1 VKLIFRIACASI
13 ALALLPL
20 GARSATV
27 SYAPPA
33 GNLPAGRYHG
43 LPYSAILPSGRLVTP
58 AGTSIVTGMN
68 SLGVVLSPDG
78 RFAITSN
85 DDSREPAVR
94 SALDPD
100 AGGGYSLTVVDTSRM
115 VAASHYRAPGETF
128 FSGLAAIKD
137 PRDPSQTL
145 VFAAGGSSNAVYV
158 FGLDSA
164 GRLVPDARHTI
175 AIPGPADDGFAD
187 RGISFPSTL
196 LASSD
201 GRRVYVVNAGGD
213 SVAAIDTAN
222 RRLLAPPRR
231 VGFAPSGA
239 AIAGSRLLV
248 TNEGSMRYALTAAPS
263 LAPVFAMPPADP
275 QNASSLALLTLDANG
290 AFGAPSDTL
299 TMDGTPD
306 GLRLVG
312 AAHPTAIA
320 TTADGAYAFVAMTN
334 VDRIATVA
342 LGATPHVAGGTELRL
357 FDRGP
362 YGTQPT
368 ALALSTDASRL
379 YVALSGLDAIAV
391 IDARDPLHLH
401 RLGLIPTGWSPS
413 ALALSADGR
422 TLYVAN
428 QNGLGHD
435 TGFVGN
441 ADTGADA
448 GAVWSTLQRIDL
460 AQVKLSDTT
469 RTTLSAARTVV
480 AVPPAMPHILHNVV
494 LVVEGDKNYD
504 EVLGDLG
511 FGPGAPSFTLYG
523 ENDTPNLHALARR
536 FGLAGNIYA
545 EPGSSAQDIIAGGL
559 ASAFTGRTAGVR
571 DARRPLG
578 YADEDP
584 EDALRLGTVFHELAR
599 HNLSFRDYGGFL
611 DVSGSTPA
619 GYTQNVPAPAILADH
634 VDLNYPAW
642 NARVPDAQRA
652 DEFVRDFGALS
663 AAHRQPRFAYVALP
677 GGQDVQPGPPPEA
690 SIVDEDRAL
699 GTIVAFLSHLS
710 SWRTTVVFVVPAGAR
725 LGRDHI
731 DASRTF
737 ALVISPF
744 VKHNYVGM
752 RHLSTASVLKTVDRL
767 FVLPPLSLGDL
778 LANDMG
784 DFFGDRPDLRP
795 YVAATVPGQAPG
807 R

>member
-1 VKLIFRIACASI
+1 VKLILRIACAYL

-58 AGTSIVTGMN
+58 AGTSVVTGMN
-68 SLGVVLSPDG
+68 SLGVALSPDG
-78 RFAITSN
+78 RYAITSN
-85 DDSREPAVR
+85 DDARETPAR
-94 SALDPD
+94 SAIDPD
-100 AGGGYSLTVVDTSRM
+100 AGGGYSLTVVDTARM
-115 VAASHYRAPGETF
+115 IAVSHYRAPGETF
-128 FSGLAAIKD
+128 FGGLVAIKD
-137 PRDPSQTL
+137 PRDPAQTL
-145 VFAAGGSSNAVYV
+145 VFAAGGASNAVYAFV
-158 FGLDSA
+158 LDAA
-164 GRLVPDARHTI
+164 GELAPDARHTI
-175 AIPGPADDGFAD
+175 AIPGPSEVGFAD
-187 RGISFPSTL
+187 RGISFPATL
-196 LASSD
+196 SASSD
-201 GRRVYVVNAGGD
+201 GRRVYVVDAGGE
-213 SVAAIDTAN
+213 SVAAIDTAT
-222 RRLLAPPRR
+222 RRLLGPPRR
-231 VGFAPSGA
+231 VGFAPCGA

-248 TNEGSMRYALTAAPS
+248 TNEGSMRYALLPEIEPLPT
-263 LAPVFAMPPADP
+263 FAQPPPDM
-275 QNASSLALLTLDANG
+275 QNASSLALLALDANG
-290 AFGAPSDTL
+290 ALAGPPDTL
-299 TMDGTPD
+299 AMDAPPD
-306 GLRLVG
+306 GLRIVG
-312 AAHPTAIA
+312 GAHPTAIV

-368 ALALSTDASRL
+368 ALALSSDASRL

-422 TLYVAN
+422 SLFVAN
-428 QNGLGHD
+428 QKGLGYD
-435 TGFVGN
+435 TGFVG
-441 ADTGADA
+441 DPEIGTDA
-448 GAVWSTLQRIDL
+448 GAIWSTLQRIDL
-460 AQVKLSDTT
+460 AQVKLADTT
-469 RTTLSAARTVV
+469 RTTLGAARNVV
-480 AVPPAMPHILHNVV
+480 AVPPLMPHVIHNVV

-504 EVLGDLG
+504 EVLGDLA
-511 FGPGAPSFTLYG
+511 FGPGAPSY
-523 ENDTPNLHALARR
+523 TPNLHALARR
-536 FGLAGNIYA
+536 FGLAGNLYA
-545 EPGSSAQDIIAGGL
+545 EAGGSAQDVIAGGI
-559 ASAFTGRTAGVR
+559 ASAFTERTANVR

-619 GYTQNVPAPAILADH
+619 GYTQDVPAPAVLAGH
-634 VDLNYPAW
+634 VDLDYPAW
-642 NARVPDAQRA
+642 NSRLPDALRA
-652 DEFVRDFGALS
+652 AEFVRDFGALS

-677 GGQDVQPGPPPEA
+677 AAQDTVAGVPAEGA
-690 SIVDEDRAL
+690 IIDEDRAL
-699 GTIVAFLSHLS
+699 GTIVDFLSHLS

-737 ALVISPF
+737 ALVVSPF

-778 LANDMG
+778 LANDMS
-784 DFFGDRPDLRP
+784 DFFTVRPDLRP
-795 YVAATVPGQAPG
+795 YVAAAAAGQAPG